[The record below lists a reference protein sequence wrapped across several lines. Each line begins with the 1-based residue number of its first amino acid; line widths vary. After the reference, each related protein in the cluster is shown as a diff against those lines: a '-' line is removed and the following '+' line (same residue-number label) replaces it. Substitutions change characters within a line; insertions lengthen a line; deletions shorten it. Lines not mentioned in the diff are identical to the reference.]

1 MIGRT
6 ATAIWLVLGVCS
18 ALGCIPI
25 FTPRVQQDITTGDKL
40 AALRSA
46 EADHSHE
53 ELAKLRADLLAH
65 PPDMRAAIENG
76 SRTDADPPTQG
87 VSYAFFNPGFYAPVS
102 TERADL
108 RRARDAGLLSADE
121 YATLDAELERQAER
135 SMVRR
140 WFETES
146 MAIAGSIR
154 RGYLSRDRSVDR
166 TPATV
171 RNWASGF
178 WVDDA
183 LRTGDAHSNA
193 GQQGWDA
200 VALRYKRV
208 FVMDPARAEARPTP
222 KSAD

>member
-1 MIGRT
+1 MTRWA
-6 ATAIWLVLGVCS
+6 ATAIWLLLGACS

-40 AALRSA
+40 AALRLA
-46 EADHSHE
+46 EDGDSHE

-76 SRTDADPPTQG
+76 YRTDADPPTQS

-108 RRARDAGLLSADE
+108 RRARDAGLLSAE
-121 YATLDAELERQAER
+121 EFAALDAELERQAER

-146 MAIAGSIR
+146 MAIAGSIH
-154 RGYLSRDRSVDR
+154 RGYFSGDSSVDR
-166 TPATV
+166 TPATA
-171 RNWASGF
+171 RNWASCY
-178 WVDDA
+178 WLVKA
-183 LRTGDAHSNA
+183 RQTGDAHSNA
-193 GQQGWDA
+193 GQRSWDA
-200 VALRYKRV
+200 VALKYMRV
-208 FVMDPARAEARPTP
+208 FLMDPAKTQAETEP